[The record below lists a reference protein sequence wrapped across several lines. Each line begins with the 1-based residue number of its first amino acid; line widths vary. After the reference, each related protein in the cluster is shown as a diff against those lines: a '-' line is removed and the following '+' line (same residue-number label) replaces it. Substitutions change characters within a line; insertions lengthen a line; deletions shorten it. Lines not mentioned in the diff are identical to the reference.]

1 MWYGLRPFYGIIRME
16 VIEREES
23 EGTCKVL
30 YTVALFS
37 LFAISR

>member
-1 MWYGLRPFYGIIRME
+1 MVLLEME
-16 VIEREES
+16 VIEREAS
-23 EGTCKVL
+23 EGNCKVS